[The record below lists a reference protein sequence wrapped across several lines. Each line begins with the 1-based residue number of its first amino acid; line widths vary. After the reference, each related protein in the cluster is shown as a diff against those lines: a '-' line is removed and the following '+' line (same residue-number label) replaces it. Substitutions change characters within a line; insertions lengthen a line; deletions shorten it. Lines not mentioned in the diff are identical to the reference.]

1 PRPARGSLGS
11 ARAPPPWRARR
22 HARGARRPDPRSP
35 PWASERSPRMSR
47 YYKVLLLRP
56 RQARRAPPE
65 TPGGRRESTSPG
77 PQGLTLQ
84 RRRRGG
90 ERRAAVEQAG
100 VLSGAKGDGPLKIFS
115 QFLASVGCSCTGKP

>member
-1 PRPARGSLGS
+1 RVG
-11 ARAPPPWRARR
+11 
-22 HARGARRPDPRSP
+22 GAGREAFATRD
-35 PWASERSPRMSR
+35 
-47 YYKVLLLRP
+47 YKVLLLRP